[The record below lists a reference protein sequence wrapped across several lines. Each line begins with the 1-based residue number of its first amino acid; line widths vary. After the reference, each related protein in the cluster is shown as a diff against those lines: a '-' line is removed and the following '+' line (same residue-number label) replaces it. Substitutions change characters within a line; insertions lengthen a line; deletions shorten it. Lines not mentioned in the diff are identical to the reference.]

1 MNVEKIWIDGVIVG
15 SRMRAVDAAKVDSLA
30 ASMAAIGLRQPVS
43 VWEDDEKNVH
53 LVAGLHRLRAAEKLG
68 WETIDAI
75 VVDLSDIDRRRW
87 EIAENLHR
95 AELTALERDQ
105 HVAEWIRLTEE
116 AAQRQEESGKPK
128 PGQNVQVS
136 KGGRG
141 NKSGISQA
149 ARELN
154 IPGKTEDAKRK
165 NAERAVKVSS
175 LTEEA
180 KETAR
185 EVGLDDNRSA
195 LLKAAK
201 AQEEGKDASEVLRQI
216 AERKS
221 EARRQSTSAA
231 VLADEKR
238 HRLEA
243 PFSDEEIERLRELET
258 DDIRNVLEKL
268 HDLGW
273 SGARRALS
281 AVAV

>member
-105 HVAEWIRLTEE
+105 HVAEWIALTEQAE
-116 AAQRQEESGKPK
+116 KERQEKQEVDFSQVAKKSK
-128 PGQNVQVS
+128 PGRQS
-136 KGGRG
+136 GGV
-141 NKSGISQA
+141 NAAAKELGID
-149 ARELN
+149 
-154 IPGKTEDAKRK
+154 KDDAY
-165 NAERAVKVSS
+165 RAVKVSG
-175 LTEEA
+175 LTDEA
-180 KETAR
+180 KATAK

-201 AQEEGKDASEVLRQI
+201 AQKEGKDASEVLRQI

-243 PFSDEEIERLRELET
+243 PFSDEEIERLRKLET